1 MARGAGTVEG
11 ADLAVNLRRI
21 VRLAKDRIGIRLCG
35 GLCARAAGKKQ

>member
-1 MARGAGTVEG
+1 MPRGAGTVDR

-35 GLCARAAGKKQ
+35 GLCARAARKKQ